1 MNSVPEAISDLS
13 SLTRVQLE
21 TLKIHYAI
29 RNSEIN
35 MQDALKKRKNSGIS
49 RGTHYRILGQAR
61 RNVLQSLFTVA
72 VGVKMGL
79 LKPEDLQKLI
89 STISLIPEDVDQEK
103 LPEVVALLRALAD
116 RIVML

>member
-1 MNSVPEAISDLS
+1 
-13 SLTRVQLE
+13 
-21 TLKIHYAI
+21 
-29 RNSEIN
+29 
-35 MQDALKKRKNSGIS
+35 
-49 RGTHYRILGQAR
+49 
-61 RNVLQSLFTVA
+61 LFTVA